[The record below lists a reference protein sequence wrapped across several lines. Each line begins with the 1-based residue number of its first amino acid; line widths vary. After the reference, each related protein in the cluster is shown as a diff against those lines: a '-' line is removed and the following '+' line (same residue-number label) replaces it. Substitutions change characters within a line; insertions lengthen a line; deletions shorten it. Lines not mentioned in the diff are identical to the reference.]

1 MVKLF
6 QSPVL
11 EIKSPLGW
19 QNSEWVTMKTNK
31 GLSAYLQLLAIY
43 LTLSV
48 GLSAN
53 QTASA
58 ETQSYTKV
66 PTIREKVYKV
76 LSRSQKAYQNNK
88 PAEALSHLD
97 KLKTSTTLN
106 SYEKAM
112 MFNQYGAIYFGLENI
127 SEAIASYESLLR
139 QNNYPKALKLKTL
152 YNLAQLYYNE
162 KQYSQVINR
171 LDKWFS
177 LTDSPTEQA
186 YALQAQAYYYLE
198 NHQQVVDSINK
209 AIDITNGKK
218 LNPKEQWMVLM
229 QSSLEE
235 LGLEEHRLSILKW
248 LVRLFPT
255 KKYMLSLASAYA
267 TMEKQKEQLAI
278 MELAYKKGHLDTERL
293 QLSLT
298 TLFYAQGAPYK
309 GAKIMRKGMAD
320 GIIKTNS
327 QNLNLLSNCLRASQ
341 EFEEA
346 LLPIKQSAKLSD
358 NPETYFSLATTYY
371 QLGRW
376 QEASEAFTQA
386 LDKNLSRREQRAWL
400 LLGQTYLQ
408 LHLFDEAITS
418 FTRASTFKES
428 KDIASRWVRYAE
440 IEQKRYEI
448 LLDNE
453 IGNQE

>member
-1 MVKLF
+1 M
-6 QSPVL
+6 
-11 EIKSPLGW
+11 
-19 QNSEWVTMKTNK
+19 NSRK
-31 GLSAYLQLLAIY
+31 GLSAYFILFTVY
-43 LTLSV
+43 LTLS
-48 GLSAN
+48 
-53 QTASA
+53 ASQSIYA

-76 LSRSQKAYQNNK
+76 LSRSQKAYQSNK

-97 KLKTSTTLN
+97 KLKSSPALN

-127 SEAIASYESLLR
+127 KEAITSYESLLR
-139 QNNYPKALKLKTL
+139 QDNYPRALKLKTL
-152 YNLAQLYYNE
+152 YNLAQLYYTE
-162 KQYSQVINR
+162 KQYNQVVNR
-171 LDKWFS
+171 LEKWFT

-198 NHQQVVDSINK
+198 NHQQVVDSLNK
-209 AIDITNGKK
+209 AIDITKGK
-218 LNPKEQWMVLM
+218 NSTPKEQWMVLM

-235 LGLEEHRLSILKW
+235 LGLEKHRLSILKW
-248 LVRLFPT
+248 LVRVFPT

-267 TMEKQKEQLAI
+267 TLEKQKEQLAI
-278 MELAYKKGHLDTERL
+278 MELAYKKGHLDSERL

-309 GAKIMRKGMAD
+309 GAKVMRKGMAD

-327 QNLNLLSNCLRASQ
+327 QNLNLLSNCLRSSQ

-346 LLPIKQSAKLSD
+346 LVPIKQSAKLSD
-358 NPETYFSLATTYY
+358 NPETYFALATTYY

-376 QEASEAFTQA
+376 QEASEAFTQS
-386 LDKNLSRREQRAWL
+386 LDKNLSRREQRAWI

-408 LHLFDEAITS
+408 LHQFDEAITS
-418 FTRASTFKES
+418 FTRASAFKET
-428 KDIASRWVRYAE
+428 KEIAERWVRYAE

-448 LLDNE
+448 LLDNDALSVE
-453 IGNQE
+453 LNETNQ